1 MQLIRIRNMKYY
13 LILVL
18 IIFVTVNGSA
28 QEEKKKKTIGIGFFV
43 SPEVNGVLLKGKL
56 SGQSIQ
62 PGFGCSGGVEASFAF
77 GEHLLLRTGI
87 GYGYRQF
94 DYVLEDLIFST
105 TILNN
110 EPPSTARYEMAFH
123 EIQIPVLVHYKFSIP
138 LFIGGGVELP
148 LTFKAP
154 SYRTLNEIPS
164 EGYTTTRYDFTT
176 PFNAV
181 IQLSIGYQF
190 QFKEKYY
197 LMVEPV
203 FRHYLRSFSVPNG
216 NFYSAGLKMSF
227 RMNVN

>member
-1 MQLIRIRNMKYY
+1 MKQY
-13 LILVL
+13 LILLTALLSINV
-18 IIFVTVNGSA
+18 FA
-28 QEEKKKKTIGIGFFV
+28 QEAKRKNTIGIGFFV
-43 SPEVNGVLLKGKL
+43 APEVNGVFLKGKI

-62 PGFGCSGGVEASFAF
+62 PGIGFSGGLDASFAF

-176 PFNAV
+176 PLNAV

>member
-1 MQLIRIRNMKYY
+1 MKYY

-18 IIFVTVNGSA
+18 IVFVTVNGAA

-43 SPEVNGVLLKGKL
+43 SPEVNGVFLKGKI
-56 SGQSIQ
+56 SGDRSIQ
-62 PGFGCSGGVEASFAF
+62 PGFGFSGGVEASFAF

-94 DYVLEDLIFST
+94 DYTLDNLILST

-148 LTFKAP
+148 LAFKAP
-154 SYRTLNEIPS
+154 SYRTFNEIPS
-164 EGYTTTRYDFTT
+164 EGYTTTRYDFT
-176 PFNAV
+176 PPLNAAM
-181 IQLSIGYQF
+181 QLSIGYQF
-190 QFKEKYY
+190 QLKEKYS

-203 FRHYLRSFSVPNG
+203 FRHYIRSFLVPNG

-227 RMNVN
+227 RMNVSE